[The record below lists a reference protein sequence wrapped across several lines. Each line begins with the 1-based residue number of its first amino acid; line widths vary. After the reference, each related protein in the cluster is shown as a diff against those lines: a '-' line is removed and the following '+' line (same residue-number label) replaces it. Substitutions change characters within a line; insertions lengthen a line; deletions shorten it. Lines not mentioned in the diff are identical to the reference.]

1 MMDKINELLNEA
13 TKIDK
18 ELNGEKETEKR
29 ERELMEEEKMEM
41 LNEIRIRLG
50 CPEDD
55 EGTEHERDVIEEVEK
70 LLLVERW
77 LFQEAKEPVRSEALK
92 WLSKF
97 GYKEDE

>member
-18 ELNGEKETEKR
+18 EVNGEKEVEKR
-29 ERELMEEEKMEM
+29 EKELMEEEKMEM